1 MINSHFHSL
10 IRSET
15 NILFQ
20 MSFFIFSALPPKL
33 TMRPKSLG
41 TNAIMRITDQQ
52 QSVGRASCELILA
65 GQCRGKWQSLR
76 LLLGRQKRE
85 QEQVPHP
92 TLSPASPLPPC
103 ILLSSLQLGFSFF
116 FSTKCAVRNQKF
128 NNNNNN
134 KACLLCLQGEYA
146 TVNSFVF
153 FKLIVWLTCKVMGFT
168 VPSSWIN
175 VVLNCTH
182 LPSSPTLFPHSC
194 WFHPHSQIIPL
205 QFSCRT

>member
-1 MINSHFHSL
+1 MLTFKGNSCTQLDGRGTPGVNSNVFNWSPSLPFIHTEEVGGNIGPFLLKMINSHFHSL

-20 MSFFIFSALPPKL
+20 MSFFVFSALPPKL

-52 QSVGRASCELILA
+52 QCVGRASCELILA

-92 TLSPASPLPPC
+92 TLSPASPLSPC

-116 FSTKCAVRNQKF
+116 
-128 NNNNNN
+128 
-134 KACLLCLQGEYA
+134 
-146 TVNSFVF
+146 
-153 FKLIVWLTCKVMGFT
+153 
-168 VPSSWIN
+168 
-175 VVLNCTH
+175 
-182 LPSSPTLFPHSC
+182 
-194 WFHPHSQIIPL
+194 
-205 QFSCRT
+205 